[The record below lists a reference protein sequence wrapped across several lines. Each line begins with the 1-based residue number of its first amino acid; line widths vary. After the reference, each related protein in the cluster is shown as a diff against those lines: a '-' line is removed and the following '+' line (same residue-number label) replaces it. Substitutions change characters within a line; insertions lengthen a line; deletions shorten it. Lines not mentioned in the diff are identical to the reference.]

1 MTHTAESVTFLHPD
15 KICDQISDAVLDECL
30 KQDPFSRVAVETLGG
45 HNSLILIGEVTTK
58 GRVDFAQVA
67 RDTYFS
73 LTKKDI
79 GVLSN
84 IITQCPEISQ
94 GVNKGG
100 AGDQGIV
107 IGYACDENEMK
118 IPQELY
124 LAKELLKS
132 WSSNPFEAR
141 DGKSQVTIKDGK
153 ITEVVLSIQHET
165 KDSLELYLRTF
176 FKHKTDFNAYCNNTG
191 SFNNGGFDADSGVTG
206 RKIVVDQYGPRVP
219 IGGGAFSGKDP
230 TKVDRS
236 GAYMARWIALKL
248 MKTYGAKE
256 VLVKI
261 GYVIGKT
268 EPIMTTAIINGEVK
282 HELDFRYDCRP
293 EAIIEK
299 FDLRRPIYLQ
309 TAREGHFGNKEYPWE
324 KI

>member
-15 KICDQISDAVLDECL
+15 KICDQISDAILDECL
-30 KQDPFSRVAVETLGG
+30 KQDPYSRVAVETMGG
-45 HNSLILIGEVTTK
+45 HAKIFIMGEITTK
-58 GRVDFAQVA
+58 ANVNYTQVA
-67 RDTYFS
+67 EDLYKQ
-73 LTKKDI
+73 LTGKDI
-79 GVLSN
+79 YVSCH
-84 IITQCPEISQ
+84 IVSQAPEIAQ
-94 GVNKGG
+94 GVDKGG
-100 AGDQGIV
+100 AGDQGIM
-107 IGYACDENEMK
+107 IGYACNENEMK
-118 IPQELY
+118 LPQEMY
-124 LAKELLKS
+124 LARKLLS
-132 WSSNPFEAR
+132 PFKV
-141 DGKSQVTIKDGK
+141 DGKSQVTIENGK
-153 ITEVVLSIQHET
+153 VTNIVLSVQGKT
-165 KDSLELYLRTF
+165 QKQLQRYLGKQKFINSRTNF
-176 FKHKTDFNAYCNNTG
+176 YCNNTG
-191 SFNNGGFDADSGVTG
+191 SFEVGGFDSDSGVTG

-261 GYVIGKT
+261 GYVIGKA